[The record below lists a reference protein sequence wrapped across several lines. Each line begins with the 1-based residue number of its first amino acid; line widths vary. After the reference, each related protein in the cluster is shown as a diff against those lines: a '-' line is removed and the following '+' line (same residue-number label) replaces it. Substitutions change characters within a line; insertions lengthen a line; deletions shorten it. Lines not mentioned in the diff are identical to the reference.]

1 MRRIYVLLTLFLGLF
16 HSGFSQTADDVI
28 NKYVEAMGGMEKLQ
42 SIKSFYSEEVA
53 VMPNGMEI
61 TTRTYKVQG
70 QLYRVEREFG
80 MGTMTTVVTD
90 KEAWMAS
97 PRSGGSFEPMQ
108 EEMAKTLRPE
118 LDCLLP
124 LVNYASKGNTVELT
138 GTEVLSGVNCY
149 VLKLT
154 TSAGRAITYF
164 IDSKNWLVVRSSTK
178 GGRMMFGGGGGRG
191 GGGGERGAGGGGG
204 GDRGGERN
212 REDFEIVTDYSDYKK
227 TADGYLFPMTTTRPG
242 MGGGTMSSTIEK
254 IEVNKPVDPKL
265 YKPE

>member
-1 MRRIYVLLTLFLGLF
+1 MKRVLVLVSLLGGIV
-16 HSGFSQTADDVI
+16 HAGFSQTADDVI

-108 EEMAKTLRPE
+108 DEMAKSLRLE

-124 LVNYASKGNTVELT
+124 LVNYASKGHTVELT
-138 GTEVLSGVNCY
+138 GSEEVGGVNCY

-154 TSAGRAITYF
+154 TSAGRAITYY

-191 GGGGERGAGGGGG
+191 GGGGDRGAGGGGG
-204 GDRGGERN
+204 ERGGDRN
-212 REDFEIVTDYSDYKK
+212 REDFELITDYSDYKK
-227 TADGYLFPMTTTRPG
+227 TGDGYLFPMTTSRPG